1 MTQPI
6 IFRQYAIVTENGNM
20 TADELENIP
29 LMEMRIAQDNE
40 ILWETYPIVCS
51 KSLRKM
57 TLTWDF
63 RKHLPQADHLEPYG
77 LGL

>member
-51 KSLRKM
+51 KKLAENDIDLGFSANTYR
-57 TLTWDF
+57 
-63 RKHLPQADHLEPYG
+63 G